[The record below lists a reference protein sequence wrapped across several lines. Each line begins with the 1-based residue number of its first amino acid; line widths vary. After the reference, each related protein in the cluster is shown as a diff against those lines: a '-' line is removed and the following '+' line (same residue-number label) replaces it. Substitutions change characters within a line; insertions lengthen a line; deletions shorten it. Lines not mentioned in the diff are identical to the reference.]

1 MPESPQNRGLFRPP
15 VPFEGRTENGGA
27 LPGAD
32 GAGNNEAQGS
42 EHTQNAANGLRAPV
56 SQPSS
61 SGQEARRSLL
71 SGYNGAP
78 SATPLQSSNAAWSQ
92 GNAQNAVQQGGSI
105 GNANTWDQTVAHPS
119 AGQGNGWGQGA
130 FPNGNQNNGHDQ
142 PPSSPDQTWNQNP
155 TVSNGVQNNGWGQPA
170 SQQNAGPN
178 NFNGSNNAPN
188 GWQQAATRGPDNFN
202 GANNAPSGW
211 QQGAGPGN
219 GQLSHQQNGSPN
231 NFNGANSAPN
241 GWQQGV
247 GQPSAAPGNLNN
259 NGWGQQAGYPG
270 RGPGGPGPNS
280 SWGMQGSGMP
290 PNSAIGNG
298 RNAEW
303 NQAAAQG
310 GKKRGLRAKYA
321 SLSTPKKIML
331 VVLVVA
337 LLIPSL
343 LIIFEGINGLILYNQ
358 ARSGLQHLQ
367 NAQAIFSGGPKGNTA
382 KYLDV
387 NKLRLAQVEVD
398 AANNDFHQLSRKLDS
413 DGSVGLLSSML
424 PKQIVTARSLAHIGA
439 DATEI
444 AQQGIRSAITLS
456 PTLTPALAHP
466 LGGGNATS
474 PIVTPPVLDE
484 LGHDFD
490 FILPRLHDMQQYSK
504 DVDPNS
510 LPLSDSQRKLITTAL
525 PLLPVGEGILTQVR
539 SNMDVLGWF
548 LGVDQPRT
556 FLVETMDRGELR
568 ATGGFTGQ
576 FGELELNGGRMAPLS
591 LKNIGQFE
599 EDNRSTGSPLDPI
612 FAKVQGQAAPA
623 PFTWWPIPNFGMR
636 DANLSADFPTSAKLI
651 MNQYKSEFGKQ
662 TDGLILFSPFLI
674 SHVLEVTGPIS
685 VPEYKETITAQNL
698 EQRLHYYQLDN
709 VGIRQEELVEH
720 VEDPQIARKL
730 FTKRLSGL
738 LLAKVQALPSDKMIS
753 LGKEMLYAMKTKDLQ
768 LYFTNDK
775 LEKLIGQ
782 YGSTAEID
790 RSTAHDGLFVVQ
802 ANLSV
807 SKASQYVTTS
817 ISDNVTL
824 DAKGGATHKMKMKL
838 VYNQTGPVYG
848 LDTYRD
854 YVRVY
859 TPPNSQF
866 ISGTGFSHFGD
877 PYCGG
882 YYTPCPQREDL
893 YGTGEMICPIGTKI
907 GLIPALND
915 DPYGDRLR
923 PIDKI
928 GAPLNM
934 TSDEP
939 GRNMFASWVVVP
951 KNCTMNLTLSW
962 YVPPTGHEP
971 YSLVIQRQS
980 STLPDLE
987 VNVTPAPGTCGSTK
1001 ADDLHYAHVQDGE
1014 DLNFTVAKAAG
1025 GSCSLQ
1031 VKPTP

>member
-1 MPESPQNRGLFRPP
+1 MPESPQNRGLFRTP
-15 VPFEGRTENGGA
+15 VPLQGGAANGGA
-27 LPGAD
+27 LPGAVEG
-32 GAGNNEAQGS
+32 GARNNEAQGGGDV
-42 EHTQNAANGLRAPV
+42 NAAHNGSASGLHTPG
-56 SQPSS
+56 SQPPEA
-61 SGQEARRSLL
+61 GQRHSLL
-71 SGYNGAP
+71 SSYGTTP
-78 SATPLQSSNAAWSQ
+78 SAAPLITPAHNINAAWSQ
-92 GNAQNAVQQGGSI
+92 SYGQAPVQPQGLGQAPMQQEANNQAGNQNMVQGPSIQQGGLPNSA
-105 GNANTWDQTVAHPS
+105 GWDQTVAYPNE
-119 AGQGNGWGQGA
+119 GQGWNQGGY
-130 FPNGNQNNGHDQ
+130 PNGYQQNGAPTNFNGSNNA
-142 PPSSPDQTWNQNP
+142 PNSWNQP
-155 TVSNGVQNNGWGQPA
+155 AAYPGMMPGNGQA
-170 SQQNAGPN
+170 QQNGAPT

-188 GWQQAATRGPDNFN
+188 GWN
-202 GANNAPSGW
+202 
-211 QQGAGPGN
+211 QGG
-219 GQLSHQQNGSPN
+219 
-231 NFNGANSAPN
+231 
-241 GWQQGV
+241 
-247 GQPSAAPGNLNN
+247 GQPNVAPGTIN
-259 NGWGQQAGYPG
+259 NGWSQQAGYPG
-270 RGPGGPGPNS
+270 MVPNSPNGSWNATGAPNMSGGPGGIPGP
-280 SWGMQGSGMP
+280 
-290 PNSAIGNG
+290 SAIGNSG
-298 RNAEW
+298 QDMPW
-303 NQAAAQG
+303 DQPV
-310 GKKRGLRAKYA
+310 KKRGLRARYA
-321 SLSTPKKIML
+321 SLSTRKKIML
-331 VVLVVA
+331 LVLLVA
-337 LLIPSL
+337 ILLPSL
-343 LIIFEGINGLILYNQ
+343 LLIFEGINGYTLYSLEHN
-358 ARSGLQHLQ
+358 GMQHLQ
-367 NAQAIFSGGPKGNTA
+367 NVQKIFTGGPKGNTA

-398 AANNDFHQLSRKLDS
+398 AANSDFHQLSDKLDH
-413 DGSVGLLSSML
+413 DGSIGLLSSML
-424 PKQIVTARSLAHIGA
+424 PRQINTARSLAHIGA

-444 AQQGIRSAITLS
+444 AQQGVRSAITLS
-456 PTLTPALAHP
+456 PTLTPALSHP
-466 LGGGNATS
+466 LGGGSATS
-474 PIVTPPVLDE
+474 PIVTPPVLTE
-484 LGHDFD
+484 LGKDID
-490 FILPRLHDMQQYSK
+490 FILPRLHDMQQYSNGL
-504 DVDPNS
+504 DLAS
-510 LPLSDSQRKLITTAL
+510 LPLSDSQRKLITSAL
-525 PLLPVGEGILTQVR
+525 PLLSVGEGILTQVR
-539 SNMDVLGWF
+539 SNMDVIGWL

-576 FGELELNGGRMAPLS
+576 FGELDLNGGRMAPLS

-599 EDNRSTGSPLDPI
+599 EDHRDMGSPLDPV
-612 FAKVQGQAAPA
+612 FNKVAGQTAPA

-651 MNQYKSEFGKQ
+651 MNQYKYEFGKQ

-674 SHVLEVTGPIS
+674 SHVLQVTGPIS
-685 VPEYKETITAQNL
+685 VPEYNETITATNL

-709 VGIRQEELVEH
+709 VGIRREELVEH

-738 LLAKVQALPSDKMIS
+738 LLAKVQALPTSKMVG

-782 YGSTAEID
+782 YGSTAQID
-790 RSTAHDGLFVVQ
+790 RSMTHDGLFVVQ
-802 ANLSV
+802 DNLSV

-824 DAKGGATHKMKMKL
+824 DAKGGATHKMKMRL

-882 YYTPCPQREDL
+882 YYTPCPQSQDIF
-893 YGTGEMICPIGTKI
+893 GTGEMICPIGTQI

-915 DPYGDRLR
+915 DPYGARLR

-951 KNCTMNLTLSW
+951 KNCSLNLTLSW
-962 YVPPTGHEP
+962 YVPPAGSQP

-980 STLPDLE
+980 STLPNLDVT
-987 VNVTPAPGTCGSTK
+987 VNPAPGTCGSTK
-1001 ADDLHYAHVQDGE
+1001 ASDLHYSHVQDGE
-1014 DLNFTVAKAAG
+1014 DLSFTLAQAAG
-1025 GSCSLQ
+1025 GGCSLQ
-1031 VKPTP
+1031 VKPQP

>member
-15 VPFEGRTENGGA
+15 VPFEGGAENGSA
-27 LPGAD
+27 LPGAAE
-32 GAGNNEAQGS
+32 GAARNDEAQGG
-42 EHTQNAANGLRAPV
+42 NNNAAANGLRVPG
-56 SQPSS
+56 SQPPA
-61 SGQEARRSLL
+61 SGQGTRHSLL
-71 SGYNGAP
+71 SSYGTTP
-78 SATPLQSSNAAWSQ
+78 SAAPPGTPVHNSNAAWSSGAGQ
-92 GNAQNAVQQGGSI
+92 PPAQQGGSS
-105 GNANTWDQTVAHPS
+105 GGAGNTWDQTVAYPG
-119 AGQGNGWGQGA
+119 AGQSSGWVQGGY
-130 FPNGNQNNGHDQ
+130 PNGNQNNGWGQQ
-142 PPSSPDQTWNQNP
+142 PAPQGAPPGSPVQMWNQN
-155 TVSNGVQNNGWGQPA
+155 VASINGSQSNGWAQP
-170 SQQNAGPN
+170 STQQNAGLN
-178 NFNGSNNAPN
+178 NFNGSNNTPN
-188 GWQQAATRGPDNFN
+188 GWNQAAGHP
-202 GANNAPSGW
+202 NATPS
-211 QQGAGPGN
+211 N
-219 GQLSHQQNGSPN
+219 I
-231 NFNGANSAPN
+231 
-241 GWQQGV
+241 
-247 GQPSAAPGNLNN
+247 N
-259 NGWGQQAGYPG
+259 NGWGQQVGYPG
-270 RGPGGPGPNS
+270 GVPNS
-280 SWGMQGSGMP
+280 PNASWGAPGVAVQNQP
-290 PNSAIGNG
+290 IGNG
-298 RNAEW
+298 QDMSW
-303 NQAAAQG
+303 NQAAAHAA
-310 GKKRGLRAKYA
+310 KKRGLRAKYA
-321 SLSTPKKIML
+321 SLSTPRKIML
-331 VVLVVA
+331 IVLLVA

-343 LIIFEGINGLILYNQ
+343 LVLFEGINGYILYNQ

-367 NAQAIFSGGPKGNTA
+367 NAQALFSGGPKGNTA

-387 NKLRLAQVEVD
+387 NKLHLAQVEVD
-398 AANNDFHQLSRKLDS
+398 AANNDFHQLSDKLDH
-413 DGSVGLLSSML
+413 DGSIGLLGSML
-424 PKQIVTARSLAHIGA
+424 PRQIATARSLAHIGT

-444 AQQGIRSAITLS
+444 AQQGVKSAIILS
-456 PTLTPALAHP
+456 PTLTPALSHP
-466 LGGGNATS
+466 LGGGSATS
-474 PIVTPPVLDE
+474 PIVTQPVLDE
-484 LGHDFD
+484 LGKDID

-504 DVDPNS
+504 NMDLNS
-510 LPLSDSQRKLITTAL
+510 LPLSDSQRKLIGTAL
-525 PLLPVGEGILTQVR
+525 PLLPVGEGVLTQVR

-612 FAKVQGQAAPA
+612 FAKVQGQTAPA

-651 MNQYKSEFGKQ
+651 MNQYKYEFGKQ

-674 SHVLEVTGPIS
+674 SHVLQVTGPIS
-685 VPEYKETITAQNL
+685 VPEYNETITADNL

-709 VGIRQEELVEH
+709 VGIRHEELVEH

-738 LLAKVQALPSDKMIS
+738 LLAKVQSLPTDKMVG

-775 LEKLIGQ
+775 LEQLIGQ
-782 YGSTAEID
+782 YGSTAQID
-790 RSTAHDGLFVVQ
+790 RSTTHDGLFVVQ

-817 ISDNVTL
+817 ISDDVTL

-893 YGTGEMICPIGTKI
+893 FGTGEMICPIGTKI

-951 KNCTMNLTLSW
+951 KNCTMNLSLSW

-980 STLPDLE
+980 STLPNLD

-1001 ADDLHYAHVQDGE
+1001 AGDLHYTHVQDGE
-1014 DLNFTVAKAAG
+1014 DLNFMVTNQAG
-1025 GSCSLQ
+1025 GNCSLQ
-1031 VKPTP
+1031 ARPTP

>member
-1 MPESPQNRGLFRPP
+1 MPESPQNRGLFRSP

-32 GAGNNEAQGS
+32 GAGNNEAQGG
-42 EHTQNAANGLRAPV
+42 EHTQNAANELRAPGL
-56 SQPSS
+56 QPPA

-71 SGYNGAP
+71 SGYSGAP
-78 SATPLQSSNAAWSQ
+78 SATPMHNSNVAWSQ
-92 GNAQNAVQQGGSI
+92 GNGQNSMQQGGPI
-105 GNANTWDQTVAHPS
+105 GDANTWDQTVAHPS
-119 AGQGNGWGQGA
+119 AGQGGY
-130 FPNGNQNNGHDQ
+130 PNGTQNDGHGQ
-142 PPSSPDQTWNQNP
+142 QPLSAPPSSPDQMWNQNA
-155 TVSNGVQNNGWGQPA
+155 TAVNGGQNNGWGQPP
-170 SQQNAGPN
+170 SQQNA
-178 NFNGSNNAPN
+178 
-188 GWQQAATRGPDNFN
+188 GPDNFN
-202 GANNAPSGW
+202 GANNAPG
-211 QQGAGPGN
+211 
-219 GQLSHQQNGSPN
+219 
-231 NFNGANSAPN
+231 

-247 GQPSAAPGNLNN
+247 GQPNAAPGNMNN

-270 RGPGGPGPNS
+270 RGPAGPGPNS

-290 PNSAIGNG
+290 PNSVIGNG
-298 RNAEW
+298 QNAGW
-303 NQAAAQG
+303 NQVASQE

-321 SLSTPKKIML
+321 SLSVPKKIML
-331 VVLVVA
+331 LVLVVA

-398 AANNDFHQLSRKLDS
+398 AANNDFHQLSKKLDS

-424 PKQIVTARSLAHIGA
+424 PKQIITARSLAHIGA

-444 AQQGIRSAITLS
+444 AQQGIRSATTLS
-456 PTLTPALAHP
+456 PTLTPALSHP
-466 LGGGNATS
+466 LGGGSATS

-490 FILPRLHDMQQYSK
+490 FILPRLQDMQQYSK

-599 EDNRSTGSPLDPI
+599 EDNRATGSPLDPI

-709 VGIRQEELVEH
+709 VGIRQEEIVEH

-738 LLAKVQALPSDKMIS
+738 LLAKVQGLPSDKMIS

-775 LEKLIGQ
+775 LQKLIGQ
-782 YGSTAEID
+782 YGSNAEID
-790 RSTAHDGLFVVQ
+790 RATTHDGLFVVQ

-838 VYNQTGPVYG
+838 IYNQAGPVYG

-866 ISGTGFSHFGD
+866 LAGTGFSHFGD

-893 YGTGEMICPIGTKI
+893 FGTGEMTCPIGTKI

-915 DPYGDRLR
+915 DPYGDRTR

-951 KNCTMNLTLSW
+951 KNCTMNLSLSW
-962 YVPPTGHEP
+962 YVPPTGSQP

-987 VNVTPAPGTCGSTK
+987 VNVTPAAGTCGSTK
-1001 ADDLHYAHVQDGE
+1001 AGDLHYAHIQDGE
-1014 DLNFTVAKAAG
+1014 DLNFTVANAAG
-1025 GSCSLQ
+1025 GGCSLQ